1 VSSNTV
7 RWGGLAAMLGGA
19 MSVVSAVVIASMPR
33 GCIADECAFRPMR
46 DTAAAGALLML
57 ALLLIM
63 VGAAGLEIRARNA
76 GRFGRLGKT
85 GAVVGAVGVALPV
98 IGSLIQGVLYDG
110 DYPLMPYFVIPGVL
124 ALVVGF
130 VLLGL
135 AVLRAGV
142 LPRWATALLISRY
155 AGDARVQRPERAGVD
170 GHTVRYRVG
179 GGGVRAL
186 VGWER
191 DGSAVC
197 ARKVIRSLGIA
208 TARRRTPARR

>member
-7 RWGGLAAMLGGA
+7 RLGGLAAMLGGVLF
-19 MSVVSAVVIASMPR
+19 VVSATLIASRPR
-33 GCIADECAFRPMR
+33 GCIGDECAFRQMR
-46 DTAAAGALLML
+46 DTGVAGALLML
-57 ALLLIM
+57 ALLLVV
-63 VGAAGLEIRARNA
+63 VGAAGLVIRARNA
-76 GRFGRLGKT
+76 GHFGRLGKT

-98 IGSLIQGVLYDG
+98 IGSLIQGILFDG
-110 DYPLMPYFVIPGVL
+110 EYPLMPYFVIPGVL

-135 AVLRAGV
+135 AVLRARV
-142 LPRWATALLISRY
+142 LPRWATVLLISRY

-197 ARKVIRSLGIA
+197 ARKVIRSPRIA

>member
-7 RWGGLAAMLGGA
+7 RWAGLAAMLGGA
-19 MSVVSAVVIASMPR
+19 LSVVSAVVIASMPR
-33 GCIADECAFRPMR
+33 GCIGDECASQQMR
-46 DTAAAGALLML
+46 DTGVAGALLML
-57 ALLLIM
+57 ALLLVV
-63 VGAAGLEIRARNA
+63 VGAAGLVIRARNA
-76 GRFGRLGKT
+76 GRFGRLGRT

-142 LPRWATALLISRY
+142 LPRWATALLI
-155 AGDARVQRPERAGVD
+155 
-170 GHTVRYRVG
+170 VG
-179 GGGVRAL
+179 TLAMLGFNDQNAQAL
-186 VGWER
+186 M
-191 DGSAVC
+191 A
-197 ARKVIRSLGIA
+197 IPFGIA
-208 TARRRTPARR
+208 WVAVGYVLWSGGSETARRSARVR